1 MSLLSDF
8 DERTAWKRER
18 ITGWF
23 GTNPNVL
30 NKVDPDGQYRT
41 FPGTTVVFRCNEPM
55 FEVISPLQDEL
66 HFQLTESE
74 ILAQRLPSATFH
86 MTVHDLV
93 SPEQKNAHSLPD
105 YFHEMD
111 DSLRRAVEVV
121 SSFRKSYRDKCIS
134 MAADHVV
141 NMVSKSIVMLLKPVK
156 EEDFELLLEMYH
168 QFDEIIRLPYP
179 LTPHITLA
187 YFKPC
192 MIDGDKLGKVVVSL
206 NERLKTLPVFDFTVE
221 NLTAQRFLDMQTY
234 IDFPI
239 SHSL

>member
-1 MSLLSDF
+1 MSLISDF
-8 DERTAWKRER
+8 DQRTAWKRER

-30 NKVDPDGQYRT
+30 NKVDPEGRYRT
-41 FPGTTVVFRCNEPM
+41 FPGTTVVFQCSEPM

-66 HFQLTESE
+66 HFQLAGSE
-74 ILAQRLPSATFH
+74 MLAQRLPGTTFH
-86 MTVHDLV
+86 MTLHDLV
-93 SPEQKNAHSLPD
+93 SPEQKTAHSLPD

-111 DSLRRAVEVV
+111 DSLRRAVEIV
-121 SSFRKSYRDKCIS
+121 SSLRGSYRGKHIS
-134 MAADHVV
+134 MTADHIV

-168 QFDEIIRLPYP
+168 QFDEIVRLPYP

-192 MIDGDKLGKVVVSL
+192 MIDGDKLGNVVVSL
-206 NERLKTLPVFDFTVE
+206 NEKLKSLPVFEFSIE
-221 NLTAQRFLDMQTY
+221 NLTAQRFLDMKTY
-234 IDFPI
+234 
-239 SHSL
+239 SNVY